1 VIHVIDDDPAVCG
14 ASRGLFEAEGWE
26 VRAHPSAEAFL
37 AAPRPTGEVCL
48 LVDEHLPGSSG
59 VALLETLR
67 AEGSR
72 APAIILTGHG
82 DAATAVAALR
92 AGAAD
97 FLEKPARASEL
108 VASIARAMERA
119 RDARARD
126 AWRAEAAA
134 RFESLTLRERDVMDM
149 VLAGAPNKN
158 IAADLGISQRTVEN
172 HRAAVM
178 RKTGA
183 TSLPALVRLSLAA
196 ADAT

>member
-1 VIHVIDDDPAVCG
+1 VVDDDPAMRA
-14 ASRGLFEAEGWE
+14 ASRRLFESEGWA
-26 VRAHPSAEAFL
+26 VRDHDCAEAFL
-37 AAPRPTGEVCL
+37 AAPRPSGDACL
-48 LVDEHLPGSSG
+48 VVDMRLPGMDG
-59 VALLETLR
+59 LGLLAKLA

-72 APAIILTGHG
+72 TPAIVLTGHG
-82 DAATAVAALR
+82 DAATAIAAMR
-92 AGAAD
+92 AGAVD
-97 FLEKPARASEL
+97 FIEKPAPGPEL

-126 AWRAEAAA
+126 AWRADAAA
-134 RFESLTLRERDVMDM
+134 RFDSLTPREREVLAM

-183 TSLPALVRLSLAA
+183 ATLPELVRLSLAA
-196 ADAT
+196 DRTD